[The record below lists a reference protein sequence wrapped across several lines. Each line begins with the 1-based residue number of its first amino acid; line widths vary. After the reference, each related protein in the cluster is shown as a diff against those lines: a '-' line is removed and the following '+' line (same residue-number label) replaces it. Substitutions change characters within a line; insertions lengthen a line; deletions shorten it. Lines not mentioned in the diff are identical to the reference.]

1 MLRITRNTPATVI
14 VLMAA
19 AWLLAAASSRA
30 AAQAAAPESQPV
42 AAGQPAQSAHDQY
55 VPVRGLPPQE
65 RLPAPVL
72 VMTAYGFVWAVL
84 LVYVWTVWRR
94 LMHVEREIQDLAA
107 RIARRV

>member
-1 MLRITRNTPATVI
+1 MQRITRNTPATVI
-14 VLMAA
+14 VLMTA
-19 AWLLAAASSRA
+19 AWLLAVASGHAAARA
-30 AAQAAAPESQPV
+30 ADPASQPV
-42 AAGQPAQSAHDQY
+42 AAGQPAQSAQDQY
-55 VPVRGLPPQE
+55 VPVRGLPSQE

-107 RIARRV
+107 RVARRM